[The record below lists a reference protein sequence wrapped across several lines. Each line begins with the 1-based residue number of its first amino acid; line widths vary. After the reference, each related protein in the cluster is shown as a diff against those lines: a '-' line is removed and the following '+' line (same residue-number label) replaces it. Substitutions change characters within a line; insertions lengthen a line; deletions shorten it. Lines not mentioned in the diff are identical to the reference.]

1 MRLGADCRLLSQ
13 SSSSP
18 PNNPPFNLPN
28 PPLLPPN
35 PPSNPSNTLLNPHL
49 PTNPTRI
56 GTYGAE
62 LGCFSQHLKLIDGLL
77 KSAPRESLLA
87 TQSLHLEN
95 LEDEKIYKQT
105 LIFGT
110 GSYIS
115 TVYCI
120 HELTCMAA
128 NTSATRIFSTRLLF
142 HLFIFIKI
150 ILSIYI
156 CSSLLRD
163 HFLSSTVLVVWIWHG
178 L

>member
-1 MRLGADCRLLSQ
+1 MRLGRTAG
-13 SSSSP
+13 SSP
-18 PNNPPFNLPN
+18 S
-28 PPLLPPN
+28 LLPLHQIILH
-35 PPSNPSNTLLNPHL
+35 SIYQILHCFHRILHRIHQILFWIHISLH
-49 PTNPTRI
+49 PTRI

-95 LEDEKIYKQT
+95 QEDEKIYKQT